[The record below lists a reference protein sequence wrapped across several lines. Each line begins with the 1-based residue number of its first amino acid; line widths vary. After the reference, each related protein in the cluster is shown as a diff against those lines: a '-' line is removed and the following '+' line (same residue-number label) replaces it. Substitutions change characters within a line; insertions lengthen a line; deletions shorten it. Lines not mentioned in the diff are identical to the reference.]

1 MNTDDTIDPN
11 DGDIS
16 SANVTDEVI
25 RLVAEHDDRAAPRV
39 LLEAARDPASPLHR
53 YFTWDDNEA
62 AERYRLSQ
70 AGALF
75 RRVKLHIVRVNAD
88 GPRKVEINPVR
99 AVVSVPDDRKRIDSN
114 SYGRTPVVMADE
126 RSRESVLRGIAR
138 ELVALRNKYATFSE
152 FRDVWVVIDDIADT
166 FDPPS
171 TKKVKP
177 SGKEAPP
184 PVA

>member
-1 MNTDDTIDPN
+1 MSTIDETIEPN

-16 SANVTDEVI
+16 SANVTDEVM
-25 RLVAEHDDRAAPRV
+25 RLVAQHDDRAAPRV

-53 YFTWDDNEA
+53 YFTWDDGEA
-62 AERYRLSQ
+62 AERYRLAQ
-70 AGALF
+70 AGTLY
-75 RRVKLHIVRVNAD
+75 RKVRMQIVKLDAEAR
-88 GPRKVEINPVR
+88 EIKFETIR
-99 AVVSVPDDRKRIDSN
+99 AITSVPIDRKKKDSE
-114 SYGRTPVVMADE
+114 SYGRTQTVMSDE
-126 RSRESVLRGIAR
+126 QRRASVLRGIAR
-138 ELVALRNKYATFSE
+138 ELMALRNKYAKYSE
-152 FRDVWVVIDDIADT
+152 FRDVWVVIDDMADT